1 VEPSAFTEIS
11 TLGVEE
17 QRVRVVGT
25 LPDPPAELGVGFRV
39 EVSVVVWRGTD
50 VLTVPASALFRR
62 DERWHLF
69 TVADGRAVLTPVE
82 VGEQGSGWVEIT
94 SGVSEGARVI
104 PFPSD
109 VVGDGVRVRAVQ
121 DPSGREGDGA

>member
-1 VEPSAFTEIS
+1 
-11 TLGVEE
+11 
-17 QRVRVVGT
+17 
-25 LPDPPAELGVGFRV
+25 
-39 EVSVVVWRGTD
+39 